1 MFTAK
6 TYLLA
11 SSLEEAYDA
20 LQKNKTNT
28 LVAGCC
34 WLKMTR
40 KRIWTAV
47 DISRLGLDSIVP
59 DGDTLQIGAMA
70 SLHSLETDPAVKG
83 FAGGIL
89 SEAVRRIVGVQF
101 RNCAT
106 VGGCVWMRAGFSDLL
121 TALLALDT
129 TVCLYH
135 AGQMPLD
142 EFLVAW
148 NNLALCLRPRRHGIP
163 EGCPARSSVWLRE
176 DRQDPGLYQMHLG
189 GNPHPLPDDF
199 CGPADTDADPAADAP
214 AEPAA
219 GVGVLAWSLP
229 DSIPHATAA
238 HRTLHFVR
246 PEKGGIRLARPA
258 ENNQPPLKYTVYA
271 IDPAGQTLVGDVLV
285 TP

>member
-70 SLHSLETDPAVKG
+70 SLHSLETNPAVKG

-142 EFLVAW
+142 EFLASPVKKDI
-148 NNLALCLRPRRHGIP
+148 LTHIIVRGGQRRAAYVSMRLTETDFPVLTAAVSLLG
-163 EGCPARSSVWLRE
+163 EDWRVVLGAR
-176 DRQDPGLYQMHLG
+176 PGLAARCERAENALGTGDRDAAIQAVRDDLRYG
-189 GNPHPLPDDF
+189 GNLR
-199 CGPADTDADPAADAP
+199 ASEAYRRQV
-214 AEPAA
+214 A
-219 GVGVLAWSLP
+219 GVL
-229 DSIPHATAA
+229 
-238 HRTLHFVR
+238 
-246 PEKGGIRLARPA
+246 LARAVEKLAGEGAA
-258 ENNQPPLKYTVYA
+258 E
-271 IDPAGQTLVGDVLV
+271 
-285 TP
+285 